1 MPVREAIRD
10 VQHAHAVT
18 FDAIGTRWSIR
29 SDYPLDTE
37 TITRVRE
44 RIDEFDRCYSRF
56 RDDSYVCMVAGHPG
70 QWPLPADAAP
80 MFALYDRLDEI
91 TGGAVNPL
99 VGSRMEFLGY
109 DSSYR
114 LRPAGAVTTQRTPRW
129 TEHVVW
135 GDGVLRTTPGVGV
148 IDVGAI
154 GKGYLI
160 DLVGGVLRSAGHQDW
175 LIDAGGDILASGRPR
190 RIGLEHPYRLGE
202 VIGVVTIQDEA
213 ICASGTARRAWG
225 GRTAPH
231 RGCAQWHARARCIGN
246 LGCRRYCSRGGWPC
260 HGTVLHGAGHP
271 GGAVES
277 VLGDGSGK
285 DASVCRHPACRNIYG
300 GGERRIP
307 CVKNVKP
314 SGGTSPCTT
323 WWPSV

>member
-18 FDAIGTRWSIR
+18 LDAIGTRWSIR

-225 GRTAPH
+225 DGLHHIVDARNGMPVHDVSATWAVAGTAREADGLATALFFTEPAILETQWNLSWAMV
-231 RGCAQWHARARCIGN
+231 RGKTLRYADTLRAEIFTAEEKGASHA
-246 LGCRRYCSRGGWPC
+246 
-260 HGTVLHGAGHP
+260 
-271 GGAVES
+271 
-277 VLGDGSGK
+277 
-285 DASVCRHPACRNIYG
+285 
-300 GGERRIP
+300 
-307 CVKNVKP
+307 
-314 SGGTSPCTT
+314 
-323 WWPSV
+323 